1 MSLVCGVRFYPLA
14 RRRLLRYRILTAI
27 ATSVLLSVTATDTV
41 LAGKTTNTPIVTPDK
56 PAVKAPPVP
65 QWMEERLAQGKR
77 CKRWEPLF
85 REFGLPVQ
93 FFSYFSFRESRCATT
108 AVNARFDKQGRVV
121 WTLNKNGTFDSGLLQ
136 INSGWRT
143 LTSQI
148 CKSKLGDL
156 TVLFNPRCNVAVA
169 RYLYDNGGLR
179 HWGYH

>member
-1 MSLVCGVRFYPLA
+1 
-14 RRRLLRYRILTAI
+14 LRYRILAAI
-27 ATSVLLSVTATDTV
+27 AVSTLLSLTATDTV
-41 LAGKTTNTPIVTPDK
+41 LAGKTTNTPIVAPDK
-56 PAVKAPPVP
+56 PAEKAPPTP
-65 QWMEERLAQGKR
+65 QWIKDRLAQGKS
-77 CKRWEPLF
+77 CPRWEKLF
-85 REFGLPVQ
+85 REFGLPVD
-93 FFSYFSFRESRCATT
+93 FFLYFSFRESRCALT
-108 AVNARFDKQGRVV
+108 AVNARFDKQGKVV

-156 TVLFNPRCNVAVA
+156 TVLLQPRCNVAVA